1 MISEEVT
8 ICRDLYRH
16 FVVLSVILSCFDGF
30 AWDLF
35 NMGERRIML

>member
-8 ICRDLYRH
+8 ICRDSFRH

-30 AWDLF
+30 AQDLL
-35 NMGERRIML
+35 NMDERRIML